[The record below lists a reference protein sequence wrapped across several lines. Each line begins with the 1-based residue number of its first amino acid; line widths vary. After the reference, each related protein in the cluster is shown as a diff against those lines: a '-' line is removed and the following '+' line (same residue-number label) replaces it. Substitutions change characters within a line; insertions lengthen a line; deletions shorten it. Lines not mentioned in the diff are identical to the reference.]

1 MGGAGAPGGAAEPRP
16 RLVAREMVLE
26 NFKSY
31 AGVQRVGPFHRRFSA
46 VVGPNGSGK
55 SNVIDALL
63 FVCGYRASKLRQKK
77 VSQLIHRSKDCMDL
91 PHAKVSVVFEEVIDR
106 GDEAFEVVPGSEVT
120 VTRVAFADD
129 RSEYRIDG
137 RKSNFKEVTGR
148 LKGAGLDLDNNRFLI
163 LQGEVESIA
172 QMPSKGRT
180 ENEQGLLEY
189 LEDIIGTERF
199 VAGIKEKEGQLETLN
214 EERTGFVQR
223 MKMVS
228 QEKDALESQKA
239 EAVACLAK
247 ERELLAWQSK
257 AATLRRDEAATD
269 LERLE
274 GEKSGLEGQ
283 LAEEKEKVSGF
294 SGALTEA
301 EGRYTAK
308 KKEMTA
314 IQKEL
319 DAVQEDFQT
328 FVRKDAKL
336 REDLKHA
343 KETGKKL
350 AQKAGKELA
359 KREAMQSEITEL
371 EAAAPG
377 LEESVT
383 KNDAKLEEERQE
395 LEEMLGSLKGEQD
408 AVLKQMEKVNLELA
422 PWELQVQT
430 VQGDVK
436 VVTHELDLIRDR
448 ARNGEQRLQDAQDGL
463 KASEAAQASK
473 TQKLQELHAQ
483 AATAEKKIISLE
495 GDIEKAAADEEK
507 FSKKARQ
514 IRSALGENKADLQG
528 QKNRS
533 RVVQSL
539 MAAAGANHLSG
550 IYGRLGDLGAID
562 GKYDVAIST
571 ACGPLDNIV
580 VESTRDA
587 QRAVEFLRKN
597 DLGRATFLILDQQQ
611 ALAENMRRSAGA
623 ATPEGVL
630 RLVDLVNTKEER
642 FRVAFYYAL
651 RDTVVC
657 DDLSQANRVAFN
669 NGRRWRAVTL
679 TGQLIETS
687 GTMSGGGGK
696 PRSGRMCLGST
707 APKGPND
714 GPGLDVKALE
724 KELDKVNKSLMLARD
739 TAKSSK
745 RAFSE
750 TQKALARISKD
761 IRNVEMEVEA
771 EKQKAAELTKSLAQL
786 EKAAKV
792 GEEDRSRVAE
802 LEVSLQAEQDK
813 LDDLSASTAEL
824 RKQLANLEAQLEGIG
839 GAPLKK
845 LKASVKTLEMA
856 IEEQKS
862 ELSQNSVKV
871 AANQKYLEK
880 TAKSAEKAQSEIEA
894 KKQEITTLKEEMA
907 GLTQQAEAVNSSVHE
922 TEELLQAH
930 GKELKELEGEVKTQ
944 QKELQ
949 SMKTLEV
956 ELEAKLEELCQT
968 MKDEKHKIKAW
979 EKELAVHG
987 RKVEEATTVLREA
1000 LGDGGEVPGVHTG
1013 DEEVSLEA
1021 CAENIALA
1029 EAALAELKPRAFQGA
1044 IEDYRKKA
1052 VEYAE
1057 RMVELEEVTS
1067 RRNTV
1072 RDAYDALRKERLV
1085 EFMSGFNTIALKLKE
1100 TYQMITLGGDAELI
1114 LTDSMD
1120 PFAEGIEFQV
1130 RPPNKTWKNIRN
1142 LSGGEKTLSSLALV
1156 FALHYYKPNALY
1168 VMDEI
1173 DAALD
1178 FKNVSIV
1185 AHYIKERTKNAQFV
1199 IISLRNN
1206 MFELTDRLVGIYKTN
1221 DQTKSIT
1228 INPQEF
1234 SVAAQAA

>member
-1 MGGAGAPGGAAEPRP
+1 MGAPGAGAEGGARP

-31 AGVQRVGPFHRRFSA
+31 AGEQRVGPFHRRFSA

-91 PHAKVSVVFEEVIDR
+91 PYAKVSVVFEEVIDH
-106 GDEAFEVVPGSEVT
+106 GDEDFEIVPGSEVT

-137 RKSNFKEVTGR
+137 KKSNFKEVTGR

-172 QMPSKGRT
+172 QMPSKGRS

-199 VAGIKEKEGQLETLN
+199 VAGIKEREVELEALN

-257 AATLRRDEAATD
+257 AATLRRDGALT
-269 LERLE
+269 
-274 GEKSGLEGQ
+274 GLESLEQ
-283 LAEEKEKVSGF
+283 SKTELQAELAEEKEKVSGF

-301 EGRYTAK
+301 EGRYAEK
-308 KKEMTA
+308 KKEMA
-314 IQKEL
+314 VIQKEL
-319 DAVQEDFQT
+319 DSVQSEFQT

-350 AQKAGKELA
+350 SQKAGKEVS
-359 KREAMQSEITEL
+359 KREAMQAEVEAL
-371 EAAAPG
+371 EEAAPG
-377 LEESVT
+377 LERSVAD
-383 KNDAKLEEERQE
+383 NEAQLEAQREE
-395 LEEMLGSLKGEQD
+395 LDEMLGGLKGEQD

-448 ARNGEQRLQDAQDGL
+448 VRNGEQRLQDARDGA
-463 KASEAAQASK
+463 KRAKAAQESK
-473 TQKLQELHAQ
+473 TKKLQELQAHASK
-483 AATAEKKIISLE
+483 AEKKIAALE
-495 GDIEKAAADEEK
+495 DDIQKAEADEEK
-507 FSKKARQ
+507 YSTKARQ
-514 IRSALGENKADLQG
+514 IRSALGESKADLQG

-533 RVVQSL
+533 RVVQAL
-539 MAAAGANHLSG
+539 MAAAGANHLGG

-562 GKYDVAIST
+562 GKYDVAVST

-587 QRAVEFLRKN
+587 QRAVEFLRQN

-611 ALAENMRRSAGA
+611 ALEEAMRTSAGA
-623 ATPEGVL
+623 ATPEGVP
-630 RLVDLVNTKEER
+630 RLVDLVKVNEER

-657 DDLSQANRVAFN
+657 DDLPQANRVAFN

-679 TGQLIETS
+679 MGQLIETS

-707 APKGPND
+707 APKGAAD

-739 TAKSSK
+739 TAKASK
-745 RAFSE
+745 RALAE
-750 TQKALARISKD
+750 AQKALARIAKD
-761 IRNVEMEVEA
+761 IRNVKMEVDTEQ
-771 EKQKAAELTKSLAQL
+771 QKAAELTKSLSQL

-792 GEEDRSRVAE
+792 GAEDSSRMGE
-802 LEVSLQAEQDK
+802 LEVALKVEQDK
-813 LDDLSASTAEL
+813 LDELNASTADL
-824 RKQLANLEAQLEGIG
+824 RKQLAQFEVQLEGIG
-839 GAPLKK
+839 GAPLQK
-845 LKASVKTLEMA
+845 LKASVKALEEA
-856 IEEQKS
+856 IEGQKA
-862 ELSQNSVKV
+862 ELSQNEVKMS
-871 AANQKYLEK
+871 ANRKYLDK
-880 TAKSAEKAQSEIEA
+880 TAQGAEKAQAEIEA
-894 KKQEITTLKEEMA
+894 KKVEIAALKEELA
-907 GLTQQAEAVNSSVHE
+907 GLTQQAEAVNSSVQE
-922 TEELLQAH
+922 AEELLQTH
-930 GKELKELEGEVKTQ
+930 GKELKKLDGEVKVQ

-956 ELEAKLEELCQT
+956 ELEAKLEELCLK
-968 MKDEKHKIKAW
+968 MKDEKHKVKAW
-979 EKELAVHG
+979 EKELAMHG

-1000 LGDGGEVPGVHTG
+1000 LGDGEEVPGVHIG
-1013 DEEVSLEA
+1013 EEEVTLEA

-1029 EAALAELKPRAFQGA
+1029 EATLAELKPSAFQGA
-1044 IEDYRKKA
+1044 IEEYRKKA
-1052 VEYAE
+1052 VEYSG
-1057 RMVELEEVTS
+1057 RMAAPEEVTS

-1228 INPQEF
+1228 INPHEF
-1234 SVAAQAA
+1234 SVAAQAG